1 MLGMRVLPKLLQKKY
16 REEYQSFLVEG
27 KRGVIDALQAQA
39 QVTQLIMTRQFTQQ
53 HRDYCQQSEVQ
64 EYMQRDKVLYVSE
77 TDFARLS
84 ETTTPQGIAAVIHF
98 PHVSLDNFSESTLIA
113 VLEDVRDPGNLGTMI
128 RTADWFG
135 VDGIVLLGGA
145 DPYQPKVVRS
155 SMGSLFH
162 TLIYT
167 SHDYV
172 ADIAT
177 LKNQGFCVIV
187 TRPELAGTTV
197 AVDAKQQKVCVVFGN
212 EAHGTSSEVD
222 QLADSAM
229 SIPKYGDA
237 ESLNVAVSFGIV
249 LYELKR

>member
-27 KRGVIDALQAQA
+27 KRGVIDALRAQA
-39 QVTQLIMTRQFTQQ
+39 QVSQLIMTRQFTQQ

-64 EYMQRDKVLYVSE
+64 EYLKRDKVLYVSE
-77 TDFARLS
+77 PEFGRLS
-84 ETTTPQGIAAVIHF
+84 ETTTPQGIAAVVQL
-98 PHVSLDNFSESTLIA
+98 PQVSLDNFSACTLIA

-162 TLIYT
+162 TPIYT
-167 SHDYV
+167 SQDYV
-172 ADIAT
+172 TDIT
-177 LKNQGFCVIV
+177 ELKNKGFSVVV

-197 AVDAKQQKVCVVFGN
+197 AIDTKQQKVCVVFGN
-212 EAHGTSSEVD
+212 EAHGTSREID
-222 QLADSAM
+222 QLADTAM